1 MLSVVLATYNEEKNL
16 ESCLTSIRGLADEI
30 IVVDGSSTDRTRDIA
45 KKFNARVFKVPNLP
59 MFHTNKQLAVDKAKG
74 DWILQL
80 DADEVVDEELKE
92 SIRVLKG
99 YSLSEQGVSL
109 KDGYYIPR
117 KNFFLGRWLKKGGQY
132 PDYLIRLFRR
142 GQARFPQKSVHEQ
155 IVVDGPVGTLSG
167 HLLHHTAPT
176 FGRYLTNVNRYT
188 ALTATQLEQQH
199 LPLSS
204 LNLLNYCVLKPV
216 ITFGTLFWR
225 HKGFVDGS
233 PGFIFALF
241 SGWHWPIAYLKY
253 WEANENRH

>member
-16 ESCLTSIRGLADEI
+16 ESCLISVRGLADEI

-45 KKFNARVFKVPNLP
+45 SKFNARVFKVPNLL

-80 DADEVVDEELKE
+80 DADEVVDDELKR
-92 SIRVLKG
+92 SIQQILKG
-99 YSLSEQGVSL
+99 D
-109 KDGYYIPR
+109 KDAYYIPR

-132 PDYLIRLFRR
+132 PDYLIRLFKK
-142 GQARFPQKSVHEQ
+142 GAAYFPQKSVHEQ
-155 IVVDGPVGTLSG
+155 IVVVGKVGTLSG

-176 FGRYLTNVNRYT
+176 FGRYLTNANRYSS
-188 ALTATQLEQQH
+188 LTATQLEQQR

-216 ITFGTLFWR
+216 ITFFTLWLR
-225 HKGFVDGS
+225 HKGFIDGM
-233 PGFIFALF
+233 PGLIFALF
-241 SGWHWPIAYLKY
+241 SGLHWPIAYLKY
-253 WEANENRH
+253 WEVNENRH

>member
-16 ESCLTSIRGLADEI
+16 ESCLTSVRGLADEI
-30 IVVDGSSTDRTRDIA
+30 IVVDGSSTDWTRDIA

-80 DADEVVDEELKE
+80 DADEVVTPQLKQE
-92 SIRVLKG
+92 IKSATG
-99 YSLSEQGVSL
+99 YMA
-109 KDGYYIPR
+109 YYIPR

-167 HLLHHTAPT
+167 HLLHHTAPI

-204 LNLLNYCVLKPV
+204 LNLLNYCVLKPM

-225 HKGFVDGS
+225 HKGFVDGM

-241 SGWHWPIAYLKY
+241 SGLHWPIAYLKY

>member
-16 ESCLTSIRGLADEI
+16 ESCLTSVRGLADEI

-45 KKFNARVFKVPNLP
+45 KKFNACVFKVPNLP
-59 MFHTNKQLAVDKAKG
+59 MFHTNKQLAVNKAKG
-74 DWILQL
+74 DWIFQL
-80 DADEVVDEELKE
+80 DADEVVTPQLAQEIKSATNHAPDAA
-92 SIRVLKG
+92 
-99 YSLSEQGVSL
+99 
-109 KDGYYIPR
+109 YYLPR

-155 IVVDGPVGTLSG
+155 LQVDGPVGYLQLP
-167 HLLHHTAPT
+167 LLHHTAPT

-199 LPLSS
+199 LSLSS

-216 ITFGTLFWR
+216 ITFFTLFLR

-253 WEANENRH
+253 WEVNENRH